1 MIRKIS
7 ASDRETF
14 LAFSRAFYASDAVL
28 HPVPEAYHEATF
40 DEMMRSEDY
49 AIGYLFEQDGKPV
62 GYALLAKTFS
72 QEAGGFVLWIEELYI
87 LPEYRSMG
95 LGRAFLNM
103 LRNDPG
109 PGVKRLRLEV
119 EAENWRALRLYK
131 ALGFSPLAYQQYIV
145 EF

>member
-1 MIRKIS
+1 MIRKITV
-7 ASDRETF
+7 SDRETF
-14 LAFSRAFYASDAVL
+14 LAFAKAFYASDAVL
-28 HPVPEAYHEATF
+28 HPVPQAYHEATF

-49 AIGYLFEQDGKPV
+49 AIGYIFELDNKPV

-87 LPEYRSMG
+87 LPEYRSRG

-103 LRNDPG
+103 LREDPG

-119 EAENWRALRLYK
+119 EAENRRARRLYE
-131 ALGFSPLAYQQYIV
+131 ALGFSPLEYLQYIAA
-145 EF
+145 F